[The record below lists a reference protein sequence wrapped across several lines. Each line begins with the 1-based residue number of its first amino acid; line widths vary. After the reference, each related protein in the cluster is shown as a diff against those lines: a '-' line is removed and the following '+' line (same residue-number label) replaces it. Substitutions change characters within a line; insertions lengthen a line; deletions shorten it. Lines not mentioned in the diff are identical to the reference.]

1 MVLEFIEN
9 PYLKNSASSG
19 KGYREISKNIHKNV
33 LKILEQDN
41 IEDKVNNLINKV
53 FYYNDGFNNHILAI
67 TGEDE
72 VAILNSETGP
82 YAIKRFIS
90 NVEAELLLRNHNA
103 SFVDLNNSNVTVTDI
118 NANYSVLGC
127 DNIEKIKADEINN
140 KLINVWI
147 NTVAK
152 NRWEFN
158 DYVNFNFNCSS
169 YNENVDIIMH
179 KYNFYYNTKEI
190 DSNVTNSVLFEML
203 FLTFNLLGRAEKE
216 EKEEEKEEEM
226 VQN

>member
-9 PYLKNSASSG
+9 PYLKNLEG

-82 YAIKRFIS
+82 HAIKRFIS

-179 KYNFYYNTKEI
+179 KYSFYYNTKEI
-190 DSNVTNSVLFEML
+190 DSNVANSVLFEML

-216 EKEEEKEEEM
+216 EKLEEKEEEM